1 MKKHRNYQSH
11 LEPLIAALQKQEFE
25 KPRVGAP
32 PTKLIAASSFPGK
45 PEEKEAEQ
53 QLQSNPVVPS

>member
-45 PEEKEAEQ
+45 PEEK
-53 QLQSNPVVPS
+53 